1 MKVKTFAA
9 TFVLFAVFQAVQPNI
24 AEDLGDV
31 DAGSS
36 AGENYSMS
44 MDFDSSGQFDIGD
57 ITGLLY
63 WMYRGGAAPDC
74 SDAMDYN
81 LNGRINII
89 DAVSGLRYLFMHTNS
104 VPAMGAG
111 CQAYAGCEPADACHE

>member
-1 MKVKTFAA
+1 MRVKTFLA
-9 TFVLFAVFQAVQPNI
+9 TTFLFVVFQAVQPNI
-24 AEDLGDV
+24 AEDLGEV
-31 DAGSS
+31 NGGSS

-81 LNGRINII
+81 LNGRINVI
-89 DAVSGLRYLFMHTNS
+89 DAVSGLRYLFMHTNT
-104 VPAMGAG
+104 VPALGPG
-111 CQAYAGCEPADACHE
+111 CRIYTDCELADACHE

>member
-9 TFVLFAVFQAVQPNI
+9 TIVLSVIFQAVQPNI

-31 DAGSS
+31 GAGSAA
-36 AGENYSMS
+36 AGNNFMS

-57 ITGLLY
+57 ISGLLY

-74 SDAMDYN
+74 SAAMDYN

-111 CQAYAGCEPADACHE
+111 CQVYADCELADACHG